1 MKYKDFLNFI
11 QLLHDNE
18 LLEHMIV
25 IGSWAEYVYAE
36 SGYLPDFSSMLRTL
50 DIDFMIKNQR
60 LPRQPVNLV
69 TLAQHAGLTV
79 DFDRLTGTTKFYT
92 PDLLEIEFII
102 EQKGTGDQLYLK
114 TNVGV
119 TAQALRHLSIL
130 REHSIQIK
138 IYNISVNVPTPEAYV
153 IHKMIINQE
162 RKDKASNDKE
172 SILGLMPYMNQSAF
186 LEIYHSL
193 STKERKAADQFI
205 KLNQISQYIL

>member
-1 MKYKDFLNFI
+1 M
-11 QLLHDNE
+11 
-18 LLEHMIV
+18 
-25 IGSWAEYVYAE
+25 
-36 SGYLPDFSSMLRTL
+36 
-50 DIDFMIKNQR
+50 
-60 LPRQPVNLV
+60 
-69 TLAQHAGLTV
+69 AQHAGLTV
-79 DFDRLTGTTKFYT
+79 DVDRLTGTTKFYT

-102 EQKGTGDQLYLK
+102 EQKGTGDQLYFK

-130 REHSIQIK
+130 REHSIQVK

-162 RKDKASNDKE
+162 RKNKASKDKE

-186 LEIYHSL
+186 LEIYYSL

-205 KLNQISQYIL
+205 TLNQIAQYIS